1 MEFATYYK
9 GCLVGDSTV
18 TYELTD
24 TLTPYRYVLSNQLY
38 SSDLEVKVTFHTEAG
53 DGSMDAIKVENLR
66 GTLQTE
72 TCGFSYYDGSR
83 AHLANKPHQGGVT
96 FDLLNREML
105 G

>member
-1 MEFATYYK
+1 
-9 GCLVGDSTV
+9 
-18 TYELTD
+18 
-24 TLTPYRYVLSNQLY
+24 
-38 SSDLEVKVTFHTEAG
+38 
-53 DGSMDAIKVENLR
+53 MDAIHVEDLR

-72 TCGFSYYDGSR
+72 SCGFSYYDGNR